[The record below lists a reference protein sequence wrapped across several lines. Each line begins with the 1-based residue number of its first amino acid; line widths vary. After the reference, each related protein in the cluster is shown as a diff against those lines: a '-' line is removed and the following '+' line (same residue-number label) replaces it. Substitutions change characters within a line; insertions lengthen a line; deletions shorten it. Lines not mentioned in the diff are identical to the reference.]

1 MKKRN
6 FSFTII
12 ILTVALVL
20 VGVAFLPRLP
30 IKLNPGR
37 TLPVITV
44 SFSMKD
50 ASSRVV
56 ESEITSRM
64 EAMLSRIDGITR
76 IESVSRKGGGNVTL
90 TFDKETDMDVA
101 RFDVSSAVRQF
112 WPSMPDGAMYPS
124 VMMRGT
130 QATDDAPRTFLSY
143 TVNAPEAPHKIQ
155 QYIETTIKP
164 RIAQIDGVAEV
175 DITGATSM
183 YWHLEYDA
191 RKLRD
196 MGIKIQDVRDAI
208 SLYTSREAIGMGHE
222 IRDDG
227 TVNYIRI
234 SIAPVSTF
242 DIEEIKNIPVKLVD
256 GTMITLDK
264 LVKVSY
270 QQAEPTSYFRIN
282 GLNTLSITILSEST
296 ANQLALGKKVRG
308 QMDSFMKSLPYG
320 YQMRLSSDATVY
332 IQEELN
338 KIYLR
343 SGLTIFILL
352 LFVLAVSASVRYTFM
367 IVATMIANLAVAVIF
382 YYLLGV
388 ELHLMS
394 LAGLTISL
402 GLIMDNAIVI
412 ADHIKH
418 RGDMRAFLAVLAAT
432 LTTISSVVV
441 ILFLPEEERIL
452 LEDFAVVIIVNLA
465 VSLVTA
471 LFLVPALMDKLH
483 IRDRNRHSTFHH
495 GGYCPV
501 WWKKFPLRGKRSVV
515 FFNRVYAS
523 QMRFM
528 YRWRWVFIILAVLAF
543 GLPVFKL
550 PESIKDDSVWY
561 AELYNNTLGSRKYR
575 EKIKPVADK
584 VLGGSLRLFSEKVS
598 KGFNFSSSADDEG
611 ETVITINGSMPSGT
625 TLENMNAV
633 TMKMEAFLSTFPQ
646 IRQFQTRVYTGSTSI
661 SVYFTREAERT
672 SFPLQ
677 LYNDITTVAS
687 EIGGAQW
694 TARCQGEY
702 FSNRTSESAG
712 SSAVAFYGYN
722 YDKLYEIANDFRCRL
737 EENKRVSDVS
747 INSSRTY
754 SKNDYTEY
762 SFDFNTQ
769 EMVRQGI
776 SPMMV
781 SSNINNYMSTS
792 NIHAITNDDGTR
804 ENVIMAPR
812 EREEYD
818 IWDVRHNAEYIDTVS
833 QYKLNNVAHVVKTQ
847 APSDIRKVNQQYTLV
862 LQYSYI
868 GSSDSNRAMLKK
880 FIEEYSETLPV
891 GYTIKN
897 MQGGWTWADEDSNQ
911 YAVLA
916 LVIVIIFFLCSIL
929 FNSLLQPLAVI
940 MVIPISLIG
949 LFLTYYL
956 FEIKVDGGTFAS
968 MLLLCGI
975 TVNASIYILNDYNNL
990 IKKSRLSP
998 ILTYR
1003 KAFNAKI
1010 TSILLTVLSTILGFV
1025 PFLIGERER
1034 IWFTLAVGTIGGLVM
1049 SIIGIYFFLPIFMGI
1064 GAKKSMSS

>member
-37 TLPVITV
+37 NLPVINV

-50 ASSRVV
+50 AASRVV

-64 EAMLSRIDGITR
+64 EAMLSRIDGVTR
-76 IESVSRKGGGNVTL
+76 IESVSRKGGAGITL
-90 TFDKETDMDVA
+90 TFDKSTDIDMA
-101 RFDVSSAVRQF
+101 RFEVSSAVRQF
-112 WPSMPDGAMYPS
+112 WPSMPEGSSYPS
-124 VMMRGT
+124 ISMRGA
-130 QATDDAPRTFLSY
+130 QATDDAPKSFLTY

-155 QYIETTIKP
+155 QLIENTIKP
-164 RIAQIDGVAEV
+164 RIAQIEGVAEV
-175 DITGATSM
+175 NITGATPM

-191 RKLRD
+191 RRLKD
-196 MGIKIQDVRDAI
+196 MGITVADVRSAI
-208 SLYTSREAIGMGHE
+208 SLYISREAVGVGYE
-222 IRDDG
+222 IDEDG
-227 TVNYIRI
+227 SMSYIRVG
-234 SIAPVSTF
+234 IAPSSTF
-242 DIEEIKNIPVKLVD
+242 EIDKIDEIPVKMVD
-256 GTMITLDK
+256 GVMITLDK

-282 GLNTLSITILSEST
+282 GLNTLTVNILSEST
-296 ANQLALGKKVRG
+296 ANQLALGEKVRG
-308 QMDSFMKSLPYG
+308 EMDTFIKNLPYG
-320 YQMRLSSDATVY
+320 YQMRLMSDATVY
-332 IQEELN
+332 IQEELD
-338 KIYLR
+338 KIYFR
-343 SGLTIFILL
+343 SGLTILILL
-352 LFVLAVSASVRYTFM
+352 LFVLIVSSSLKYTFM
-367 IVATMIANLAVAVIF
+367 IIATMIANLAVAVIF
-382 YYLLGV
+382 YYMMGV

-402 GLIMDNAIVI
+402 GLIMDNTIVM
-412 ADHIKH
+412 ADHLRN
-418 RGDMRAFLAVLAAT
+418 RGNMKAFLAILAAT

-441 ILFLPEEERIL
+441 ILFLPEEEKIL
-452 LEDFAVVIIVNLA
+452 LEDFAVVIIINLA
-465 VSLVTA
+465 VSLFTA

-483 IRDRNRHSTFHH
+483 IGKTSKHSPFYH
-495 GGYCPV
+495 GKYCMSF
-501 WWKKFPLRGKRSVV
+501 WRKYPLRGKRVV
-515 FFNRVYAS
+515 VYFNRFYAM

-528 YRWRWVFIILAVLAF
+528 YRWRWIFIILAILAF

-550 PESIKDDSVWY
+550 PERIKDSDAWY
-561 AELYNNTLGSRKYR
+561 AEAYNNTIGSAKYR
-575 EKIKPVADK
+575 EKIKPVLDK
-584 VLGGSLRLFSEKVS
+584 ALGGTLRLFSEKVS
-598 KGFNFSSSADDEG
+598 KGFNFSSSRDDEG

-625 TLENMNAV
+625 TLENMNNVA
-633 TMKMEAFLSTFPQ
+633 MKMEAFLSAFPQ
-646 IRQFQTRVYTGSTSI
+646 IRQFQTRVYTGSASI

-672 SFPLQ
+672 SFPLS

-722 YDKLYEIANDFRCRL
+722 YDMLYAIANDFRNRL

-747 INSSRTY
+747 INSTRTY

-762 SFDFNTQ
+762 SFDFDTR

-776 SPMMV
+776 SPTMV
-781 SSNINNYMSTS
+781 KSNINTYMSTS
-792 NIHAITNDDGTR
+792 NIYTISKSDGTR
-804 ENVIMAPR
+804 EDVVMSPR
-812 EREEYD
+812 EKEDYD
-818 IWDVRHNAEYIDTVS
+818 IWDVRHNAEYIDTIS
-833 QYKLNNVAHVVKTQ
+833 QYKLSSMAHIVKSQT
-847 APSDIRKVNQQYTLV
+847 PSDIRKINQQYTLV

-868 GSSDSNRAMLKK
+868 GSSDSNRQMLRN
-880 FIEEYSETLPV
+880 FIEEYSESLPV

-897 MQGGWTWADEDSNQ
+897 LQSSWSWGDSDSNQ
-911 YAVLA
+911 YIVLG

-929 FNSLLQPLAVI
+929 FNSLSQPFAVI

-949 LFLTYYL
+949 LFLTYYI
-956 FEIKVDGGTFAS
+956 FDIKVDSGTFAS

-975 TVNASIYILNDYNNL
+975 TVNASIYILNDYNNI
-990 IKKSRLSP
+990 IKTSRISPLLTFRKS
-998 ILTYR
+998 
-1003 KAFNAKI
+1003 FNAKI

-1034 IWFTLAVGTIGGLVM
+1034 VWFTLAVGTIGGLVM
-1049 SIIGIYFFLPIFMGI
+1049 SIVGIYFFLPIFMGI
-1064 GAKKSMSS
+1064 GRKKKA